1 MLGSIPNHNISN
13 THSGTSSQS
22 QQGSAGTTRL
32 RPSLAISPHR
42 AITASITCPTCGK
55 ALVGETDANSVHVK
69 RCRKRTA
76 NATANC
82 TLCGKLITT
91 HRADGFHK
99 HLMGTSR
106 YIQCEQV
113 TMALGGRYKERREV
127 TPNNIG
133 LVGTWLRTAHPQVEA
148 DGWCVPGQWA
158 GDSKFSQW
166 LKRWAI
172 LSAGPTA
179 ASGSRS
185 GSGSS

>member
-1 MLGSIPNHNISN
+1 MLGSIPNHNIAN
-13 THSGTSSQS
+13 THSGPSSQALR
-22 QQGSAGTTRL
+22 GSTGAARQERNGSET
-32 RPSLAISPHR
+32 SPHP
-42 AITASITCPTCGK
+42 AVSAPITCPTCGK
-55 ALVGETDANSVHVK
+55 TLDGEQEANAVHVK
-69 RCRKRTA
+69 RCGKRTV
-76 NATANC
+76 NTKANC
-82 TLCGKLITT
+82 TLCGKQIAT

-166 LKRWAI
+166 LKRWA
-172 LSAGPTA
+172 SQPASPTA
-179 ASGSRS
+179 ASGS